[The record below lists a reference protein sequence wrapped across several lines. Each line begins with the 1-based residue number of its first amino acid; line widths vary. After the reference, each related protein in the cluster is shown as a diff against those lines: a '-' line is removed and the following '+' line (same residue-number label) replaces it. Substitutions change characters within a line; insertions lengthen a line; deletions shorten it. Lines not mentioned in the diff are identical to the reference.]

1 MRVKV
6 VATRPDVDDALRQ
19 AFEDDFNR
27 YLEQTIAMAEREV
40 GRDKVGIE
48 RSAGGKVTVTIKPK
62 DGLIA
67 NGASDATLERSRGD
81 DGSVTIVIT
90 PRDAVRDTT
99 APADED

>member
-1 MRVKV
+1 MSTSRENEVYARI
-6 VATRPDVDDALRQ
+6 VAQWDDI
-19 AFEDDFNR
+19 FGPH
-27 YLEQTIAMAEREV
+27 AMAEREV

>member
-1 MRVKV
+1 MSTLREVKFYSKY
-6 VATRPDVDDALRQ
+6 ARRWDLIFGPH
-19 AFEDDFNR
+19 
-27 YLEQTIAMAEREV
+27 AMAEREV

-48 RSAGGKVTVTIKPK
+48 RSTGGKVTVTIKPK